1 MDSVNEVLDFAVKLV
16 PLAGLVIAWLGLTT
30 WRRQIKGTDKYKVA
44 SELLLEV
51 YKVREGIGVVRS
63 ALVQF
68 RPTDDKKVSKEMN
81 EFYGYVETMERRWK
95 EVTEP
100 VVQLSLLS
108 LKAEVHLS
116 KDIKNEVDELM
127 KLVRELQVTYEQY
140 LDVRRPNSGFTEP
153 DDFDRDAR
161 KVLWAK
167 PTGDD
172 FKARLL
178 ASIKKIEN
186 LTRKYL

>member
-1 MDSVNEVLDFAVKLV
+1 
-16 PLAGLVIAWLGLTT
+16 
-30 WRRQIKGTDKYKVA
+30 
-44 SELLLEV
+44 
-51 YKVREGIGVVRS
+51 
-63 ALVQF
+63 
-68 RPTDDKKVSKEMN
+68 
-81 EFYGYVETMERRWK
+81 MERRWK

-100 VVQLSLLS
+100 VAQISLLS

-140 LDVRRPNSGFTEP
+140 LDVKRPDSGFTEP
-153 DDFDRDAR
+153 DDFDRGAP

-172 FKARLL
+172 FKERLL
-178 ASIKKIEN
+178 ASIKKTKD
-186 LTRKYL
+186 LTRKYLSTAPTPVTLLTFHQAYAIL